1 MGLHPTFSYSDSGL
15 RLRSILPPPLPI
27 TLLLL
32 ASHFFTHHSSRNQS
46 TMIRLFILS
55 SVLTSFDAFRLAPPS
70 PLSTMMAT
78 TSSPALQRCRASSP
92 LRAAAAAAGDDGAAA
107 AEGGIPE
114 ETKASSDDILNSPAF
129 LNRKVEVLQSDIA
142 ALEKEL
148 EEANAVASAAKVEWG
163 TKFDMLNKEVSE
175 ALISAMHYY
184 HRCRQHHVSSRHLL
198 MPILHHALISRKGC
212 RSDWTSRER

>member
-1 MGLHPTFSYSDSGL
+1 
-15 RLRSILPPPLPI
+15 
-27 TLLLL
+27 
-32 ASHFFTHHSSRNQS
+32 
-46 TMIRLFILS
+46 MIRLFILS

-78 TSSPALQRCRASSP
+78 TSSPPLQRCRASSP

-148 EEANAVASAAKVEWG
+148 EEANAVASAAKEEWG
-163 TKFDMLNKEVSE
+163 AKFDMLNKEVSE
-175 ALISAMHYY
+175 ALISAMHHYR
-184 HRCRQHHVSSRHLL
+184 HSRQHQVSSRNLL
-198 MPILHHALISRKGC
+198 MPILRHALISRKGC
-212 RSDWTSRER
+212 RSDWPSRER